1 MARAALD
8 PSGRDRFVSAGLR
21 VLHESGAAELTL
33 RRVAQQAGSSTMGIY
48 SCFGGRIGL
57 LEAIY
62 QRGFELL
69 KDAITASPAD
79 ADPGQAIVAI
89 ATAYRRFALGNPAL
103 YALMFERPLP
113 GFDPSP
119 RLRSW
124 ALDLTFTP
132 LVAQVAR
139 AQEGGLLDG
148 DDPVR
153 PSYMLWTTAHGV
165 TSIELT
171 HAGRSPLP
179 GWFIDSPEAGEQILL
194 EAVRAVLTGLT
205 GPRPAG
211 ERATI
216 ERLAEAGNVHSDDL
230 ASGS

>member
-1 MARAALD
+1 MARAVVD
-8 PSGRDRFVSAGLR
+8 QSGSERFIFAGLR
-21 VLHESGAAELTL
+21 VLHERGAAELTL
-33 RRVAQQAGSSTMGIY
+33 RRVAEQAGSSTMGIY
-48 SCFGGRIGL
+48 SCFGGRAGL

-62 QRGFELL
+62 RRGFELL
-69 KDAITASPAD
+69 KDAITAPAAN
-79 ADPGQAIVAI
+79 ADPCQTILAI

-119 RLRSW
+119 QLRSW

-132 LVAQVAR
+132 LAEEVAR
-139 AQEGGLLDG
+139 AQAGGLLAG

-153 PSYMLWTTAHGV
+153 PSYLLWTTVHGV

-171 HAGRSPLP
+171 HAVRSPLP

-194 EAVRAVLTGLT
+194 EAVRAVLTGL
-205 GPRPAG
+205 R
-211 ERATI
+211 
-216 ERLAEAGNVHSDDL
+216 
-230 ASGS
+230 

>member
-1 MARAALD
+1 MARAVVD
-8 PSGRDRFVSAGLR
+8 QSGSERFIFAGLR
-21 VLHESGAAELTL
+21 VLHEHGAAELTL
-33 RRVAQQAGSSTMGIY
+33 RRVAEQAGSSTMGIY
-48 SCFGGRIGL
+48 SCFGGRAGL

-62 QRGFELL
+62 RRGFELL
-69 KDAITASPAD
+69 KDAITAPAAN
-79 ADPGQAIVAI
+79 ADPGQALLAI

-119 RLRSW
+119 QLRSW

-132 LVAQVAR
+132 LAEEVAR
-139 AQEGGLLDG
+139 AQAGGLLAG

-153 PSYMLWTTAHGV
+153 PSYLLWTTVHGV

-171 HAGRSPLP
+171 HAVRSPLP

-194 EAVRAVLTGLT
+194 EAVRAVLTGL
-205 GPRPAG
+205 R
-211 ERATI
+211 
-216 ERLAEAGNVHSDDL
+216 
-230 ASGS
+230 

>member
-1 MARAALD
+1 MARAAVHRSGD
-8 PSGRDRFVSAGLR
+8 PGGRERFIFAGLR
-21 VLHESGAAELTL
+21 VLHERGAAELTV

-48 SCFGGRIGL
+48 SCFGGRAGM

-69 KDAITASPAD
+69 EDAITNPPAR
-79 ADPGQAIVAI
+79 ADPSQPIIAI

-119 RLRSW
+119 QLRSW
-124 ALDLTFTP
+124 ALNLTFTP

-139 AQEGGLLDG
+139 AQAGGLLAG
-148 DDPVR
+148 DDPIR
-153 PSYMLWTTAHGV
+153 PSYLLWTTVHGI

-171 HAGRSPLP
+171 HAVRSPLP
-179 GWFIDSPEAGEQILL
+179 GWFVDSPEAGEQML
-194 EAVRAVLTGLT
+194 
-205 GPRPAG
+205 
-211 ERATI
+211 
-216 ERLAEAGNVHSDDL
+216 
-230 ASGS
+230 